1 MRGGGILGTQLRA
14 NLGITWADLGLGREK
29 GCEQRWG
36 VWESQH
42 FEGSS
47 DKSVWL
53 KGQCVEQRGRLSGNE
68 QGPQNTS
75 LAEGFI
81 LRTEVICEAGIGGAL
96 KGNDRVKVGA
106 E

>member
-1 MRGGGILGTQLRA
+1 MPPLPLSEYQDGVPQGLERLPRPWSLGGSLGAVLFEPAQEGGMRGGGILGSQLRA

-47 DKSVWL
+47 DKPVWL
-53 KGQCVEQRGRLSGNE
+53 KE
-68 QGPQNTS
+68 
-75 LAEGFI
+75 
-81 LRTEVICEAGIGGAL
+81 
-96 KGNDRVKVGA
+96 
-106 E
+106 